1 MTETNNNTVTN
12 KANAGVAVGL
22 GALAGMSQTS
32 TEAANSGAAKADES
46 AAASTTA
53 VVAQPSAP
61 DASQIANQPALQAP
75 KKQAT
80 QAPQV
85 AAVSADKSQTKT
97 TTKTAQVEVP
107 QTAQSAEQAPSE
119 ALQTAEIPAKPTP
132 SNVEQQPEQKKSGEV
147 NILDELI
154 NRKIVSKD
162 QIEVALKEQKNTG
175 NREDIAS
182 IMVRMGFISDKT
194 LSEILNANT
203 DAKNIDLKSLIIDQ
217 NLVRKIPKGFAM
229 QNKVVAVGLIKDTV
243 TVATTDIFNIVVSD
257 QIKRFFPLNYNIQL
271 IYASESDII
280 NTIDRYYDY
289 DMSID
294 GILKEIENGST
305 TGNEEQALQGDYKSP
320 MVRLVDAILTD
331 AVRVGASDL
340 HFEPE
345 NFFLRLRY
353 RIDGKMEQ
361 IKAFHKDYWNSIVVR
376 IKIMSGMNIAETRK
390 AQDGRINAQILGR
403 NIDFRV
409 SSQPTIEGENI
420 VMRILDE
427 KKSILDLDKLG
438 YFPRTQNII
447 KKCIKRPDGIV
458 VITGPTGSGKTTTL
472 YTILNMINSIDK
484 NIMTLENPVEYR
496 IPLIRQTN
504 INQEVGLDFADGIR
518 TLMRQ
523 DPDVI
528 LVGEIR
534 DKETA
539 VAAVQAAM
547 TGHQVYSSL
556 HTNDAFSAIPRL
568 MQIGVEP
575 YLLSGSLICIIAQ
588 RLARKLCPYCKEK
601 YKVTEE
607 ERGIISKILGEKIAS
622 KVTELYRAK
631 GCDKCR
637 NIGFSGRMAVVE
649 IIDVDKELDEMIVTR
664 ATKKEMTGY
673 LNKNGFISMQV
684 DGMQKVVMGYTTL
697 EELTRVVDLTAAMDV
712 K

>member
-1 MTETNNNTVTN
+1 MSDNTMEKSSN
-12 KANAGVAVGL
+12 KSTSKEVGKVID
-22 GALAGMSQTS
+22 GKKEVQNS
-32 TEAANSGAAKADES
+32 TV
-46 AAASTTA
+46 AAA
-53 VVAQPSAP
+53 
-61 DASQIANQPALQAP
+61 
-75 KKQAT
+75 
-80 QAPQV
+80 
-85 AAVSADKSQTKT
+85 T
-97 TTKTAQVEVP
+97 TTKDNSTTKTPKTTKDINDSADVKNKQTNTENAINNLNNTQP
-107 QTAQSAEQAPSE
+107 QNPNNIQKTSE
-119 ALQTAEIPAKPTP
+119 NVDILQ
-132 SNVEQQPEQKKSGEV
+132 
-147 NILDELI
+147 ELI

-162 QIEVALKEQKNTG
+162 QIEVAIREQKNIG
-175 NREDIAS
+175 KMEDIPS

-217 NLVRKIPKGFAM
+217 DLVRKIPKGFAM
-229 QNKVVAVGLIKDTV
+229 QNKVVAVGLFQDTV

-271 IYASESDII
+271 IYASEADII

-294 GILKEIENGST
+294 GILKEIETGSA

-361 IKAFHKDYWNSIVVR
+361 IKAFHKDYWNSIAVR

-409 SSQPTIEGENI
+409 SSQPTIDGENI

-427 KKSILDLDKLG
+427 KKSILDLNKLG

-504 INQEVGLDFADGIR
+504 INPEIGLDFADGIR

-588 RLARKLCPYCKEK
+588 RLVRRLCPHCKEK
-601 YKVTEE
+601 YPITEE
-607 ERGIISKILGEKIAS
+607 EKKIVSRLFGDKIAS
-622 KVTELYRAK
+622 KVNELYRAK

-637 NIGFSGRMAVVE
+637 NTGFSGRMAVVE

-664 ATKKEMTGY
+664 ATKKEITNY
-673 LNKNGFISMQV
+673 LNKHGFISMQM
-684 DGMQKVVMGYTTL
+684 DGIQKVIMGYTTMD
-697 EELTRVVDLTAAMDV
+697 ELIRSVDLTAVMDI

>member
-1 MTETNNNTVTN
+1 MDVEI
-12 KANAGVAVGL
+12 K
-22 GALAGMSQTS
+22 
-32 TEAANSGAAKADES
+32 ES
-46 AAASTTA
+46 KHKID
-53 VVAQPSAP
+53 VVEEL
-61 DASQIANQPALQAP
+61 I
-75 KKQAT
+75 KKQ
-80 QAPQV
+80 
-85 AAVSADKSQTKT
+85 
-97 TTKTAQVEVP
+97 
-107 QTAQSAEQAPSE
+107 
-119 ALQTAEIPAKPTP
+119 
-132 SNVEQQPEQKKSGEV
+132 
-147 NILDELI
+147 
-154 NRKIVSKD
+154 IVSKD
-162 QIEVALKEQKNTG
+162 QIEVALREQKNSSE
-175 NREDIAS
+175 NDDLAS
-182 IMVRMGFISDKT
+182 ILVRMGFVSDKT

-203 DAKNIDLKSLIIDQ
+203 DVKDFDLKSIIVDQ
-217 NLVRKIPKGFAM
+217 KLVRKIPKGFAI
-229 QNKVVAVGLIKDTV
+229 QNKVVAVGMVKQTV

-257 QIKRFFPLNYNIQL
+257 QLKRFFPSNYKIQL

-294 GILKEIENGST
+294 GILKEIETGSV
-305 TGNEEQALQGDYKSP
+305 EADEQQAMLGDYKSP

-361 IKAFHKDYWNSIVVR
+361 IKAFHKDYWNSIAVR

-409 SSQPTIEGENI
+409 SSQPTVDGENI

-438 YFPRTQNII
+438 YFPRTQNVI
-447 KKCIKRPDGIV
+447 KKCIKKPEGIV
-458 VITGPTGSGKTTTL
+458 IITGPTGSGKTTTL
-472 YTILNMINSIDK
+472 YTVLSMINSIEK

-496 IPLIRQTN
+496 IPLVRQTN
-504 INQEVGLDFADGIR
+504 INQEIGLDFADGIR

-534 DKETA
+534 DQETA
-539 VAAVQAAM
+539 LAAVQAAM

-568 MQIGVEP
+568 MQIGVAP

-588 RLARKLCPYCKEK
+588 RLIRKLCPYCKVKRPINETEK
-601 YKVTEE
+601 T
-607 ERGIISKILGEKIAS
+607 IIQKILGDKIAS
-622 KVTELYRAK
+622 KVKELFDAK

-637 NIGFSGRMAVVE
+637 NIGFSGRMAVAE
-649 IIDVDKELDEMIVTR
+649 IIDIDKELDEMIVR
-664 ATKKEMTGY
+664 QATKKEMIGY
-673 LNKNGFISMQV
+673 LNDNGFISMQI
-684 DGMQKVVMGYTTL
+684 DGVQKVVMGYTTM
-697 EELTRVVDLTAAMDV
+697 EELIRVVDLTSVMDV

>member
-1 MTETNNNTVTN
+1 MSEEIKQDDLKEGDTQTENIT
-12 KANAGVAVGL
+12 
-22 GALAGMSQTS
+22 
-32 TEAANSGAAKADES
+32 D
-46 AAASTTA
+46 
-53 VVAQPSAP
+53 
-61 DASQIANQPALQAP
+61 
-75 KKQAT
+75 KK
-80 QAPQV
+80 
-85 AAVSADKSQTKT
+85 K
-97 TTKTAQVEVP
+97 
-107 QTAQSAEQAPSE
+107 
-119 ALQTAEIPAKPTP
+119 I
-132 SNVEQQPEQKKSGEV
+132 
-147 NILDELI
+147 NIIDELI
-154 NRKIVSKD
+154 KKQIISKD
-162 QIEVALKEQKNTG
+162 QVEVALKEQKDNG
-175 NREDIAS
+175 NREDIAA
-182 IMVRMGFISDKT
+182 ILVRMGFISDKT

-203 DAKNIDLKSLIIDQ
+203 DLKNLDLKSLIIDQ
-217 NLVRKIPKGFAM
+217 NLVRKIPKGFAT
-229 QNKVVAVGLIKDTV
+229 QNRVIAIGITKQVV

-257 QIKRFFPLNYNIQL
+257 QLKRFFPINYKIQL
-271 IYASESDII
+271 VYASESDII
-280 NTIDRYYDY
+280 NAIDRYYDY

-294 GILKEIENGST
+294 GILKEIE
-305 TGNEEQALQGDYKSP
+305 TGTIVADEQQAMQGDYKSP

-390 AQDGRINAQILGR
+390 SQDGRINAQILGR

-409 SSQPTIEGENI
+409 SSQPTVDGENI

-427 KKSILDLDKLG
+427 KQSILNLDKLG

-447 KKCIKRPDGIV
+447 KKCIKRPEGIV
-458 VITGPTGSGKTTTL
+458 IITGPTGSGKTTTL
-472 YTILNMINSIDK
+472 YTVLSMINSIEK

-504 INQEVGLDFADGIR
+504 INPDIGLDFADGIR

-539 VAAVQAAM
+539 IAAVQAAM
-547 TGHQVYSSL
+547 TGHQVFSSL

-588 RLARKLCPYCKEK
+588 RLARKLCPYCKVKRPINEQEK
-601 YKVTEE
+601 S
-607 ERGIISKILGEKIAS
+607 IITKTLGENIAS
-622 KVTELYRAK
+622 KVTELYDSK

-637 NIGFSGRMAVVE
+637 NSGFSGRMAIAE
-649 IIDVDKELDEMIVTR
+649 IIDVDKELDEMIVRR
-664 ATKKEMTGY
+664 ATKKEITNY
-673 LNKNGFISMQV
+673 LNNNGFISMQV
-684 DGMQKVVMGYTTL
+684 DGIQKVIMGYTTIN
-697 EELTRVVDLTAAMDV
+697 ELIRVVDLTSVMDI

>member
-1 MTETNNNTVTN
+1 MSDNTMEKSSN
-12 KANAGVAVGL
+12 KSTSKEVGKVIGEKKEVQNGAV
-22 GALAGMSQTS
+22 
-32 TEAANSGAAKADES
+32 
-46 AAASTTA
+46 AAATIKDNS
-53 VVAQPSAP
+53 
-61 DASQIANQPALQAP
+61 
-75 KKQAT
+75 
-80 QAPQV
+80 
-85 AAVSADKSQTKT
+85 
-97 TTKTAQVEVP
+97 TTKTPKTTKDINNSADVKNKQTNTENAINNLNNTKP
-107 QTAQSAEQAPSE
+107 QNPNNIQKTSE
-119 ALQTAEIPAKPTP
+119 NVDILQ
-132 SNVEQQPEQKKSGEV
+132 
-147 NILDELI
+147 ELI

-162 QIEVALKEQKNTG
+162 QIEVAIREQKNIG
-175 NREDIAS
+175 KMEDIPS

-217 NLVRKIPKGFAM
+217 DLVRKIPKGFAM
-229 QNKVVAVGLIKDTV
+229 QNKVVAVGLFQDTV

-271 IYASESDII
+271 IYASEADII

-294 GILKEIENGST
+294 GILKEIETGSA

-361 IKAFHKDYWNSIVVR
+361 IKAFHKDYWNSIAVR

-409 SSQPTIEGENI
+409 SSQPTIDGENI

-427 KKSILDLDKLG
+427 KKSILDLNKLG

-504 INQEVGLDFADGIR
+504 INPEIGLDFADGIR

-588 RLARKLCPYCKEK
+588 RLVRRLCPHCKEK
-601 YKVTEE
+601 YPITEE
-607 ERGIISKILGEKIAS
+607 EKKIVSRLLGDKIAS
-622 KVTELYRAK
+622 KVNELYRAK

-637 NIGFSGRMAVVE
+637 NTGFSGRMAVVE

-664 ATKKEMTGY
+664 ATKKEITNY
-673 LNKNGFISMQV
+673 LNKHGFISMQM
-684 DGMQKVVMGYTTL
+684 DGIQKVIMGYTTMD
-697 EELTRVVDLTAAMDV
+697 ELIRSVDLTAVMDI

>member
-1 MTETNNNTVTN
+1 MSEETNKDSSESTNNS
-12 KANAGVAVGL
+12 K
-22 GALAGMSQTS
+22 
-32 TEAANSGAAKADES
+32 E
-46 AAASTTA
+46 
-53 VVAQPSAP
+53 VVAEEAVTQK
-61 DASQIANQPALQAP
+61 QEN
-75 KKQAT
+75 KK
-80 QAPQV
+80 V
-85 AAVSADKSQTKT
+85 D
-97 TTKTAQVEVP
+97 
-107 QTAQSAEQAPSE
+107 
-119 ALQTAEIPAKPTP
+119 
-132 SNVEQQPEQKKSGEV
+132 
-147 NILDELI
+147 ILDELI
-154 NRKIVSKD
+154 ERKIVSQD
-162 QIEVALKEQKNTG
+162 QVEVALKEQKNNG
-175 NREDIAS
+175 KREDISS
-182 IMVRMGFISDKT
+182 ILVRMGFISDKT
-194 LSEILNANT
+194 LSEILNADT

-229 QNKVVAVGLIKDTV
+229 QNKVVAVGLIDNTV

-257 QIKRFFPLNYNIQL
+257 QIKRFFPLNYNVQL
-271 IYASESDII
+271 IYASESDIV
-280 NTIDRYYDY
+280 NAIDRYYDY

-294 GILKEIENGST
+294 GILKEIENGSL
-305 TGNEEQALQGDYKSP
+305 TGDEEQALQGDYKSP

-361 IKAFHKDYWNSIVVR
+361 IKAFHKDYWSSIVVR

-409 SSQPTIEGENI
+409 SSQPTVEGENI

-447 KKCIKRPDGIV
+447 KKCIKRPEGIV
-458 VITGPTGSGKTTTL
+458 IITGPTGSGKTTTL
-472 YTILNMINSIDK
+472 YTVLNMINSIDK

-504 INQEVGLDFADGIR
+504 INPDVGLDFADGIR

-539 VAAVQAAM
+539 IAAVQAAM

-588 RLARKLCPYCKEK
+588 RLTRKLCPYCKEK
-601 YKVTEE
+601 YKITEE
-607 ERGIISKILGEKIAS
+607 ERQIISKFLGTNIAN
-622 KVTELYRAK
+622 KVTELYKEK

-637 NIGFSGRMAVVE
+637 GTGFSGRMAVAE

-664 ATKKEMTGY
+664 ATKKEMINY
-673 LNKNGFISMQV
+673 LNKNGFVSMQM
-684 DGMQKVVMGYTTL
+684 DGVQKVIMGYTTMQ
-697 EELTRVVDLTAAMDV
+697 ELVRVVDMTSAMDV

>member
-1 MTETNNNTVTN
+1 MTESNIET
-12 KANAGVAVGL
+12 KEEILDGLVG
-22 GALAGMSQTS
+22 
-32 TEAANSGAAKADES
+32 ED
-46 AAASTTA
+46 
-53 VVAQPSAP
+53 
-61 DASQIANQPALQAP
+61 
-75 KKQAT
+75 KKQ
-80 QAPQV
+80 
-85 AAVSADKSQTKT
+85 K
-97 TTKTAQVEVP
+97 
-107 QTAQSAEQAPSE
+107 
-119 ALQTAEIPAKPTP
+119 I
-132 SNVEQQPEQKKSGEV
+132 
-147 NILDELI
+147 NIIDELI
-154 NRKIVSKD
+154 KKQIISKD
-162 QIEVALKEQKNTG
+162 QVEVALKEQKNTG
-175 NREDIAS
+175 NKEDIAK
-182 IMVRMGFISDKT
+182 ILVRMGFISDKT

-203 DAKNIDLKSLIIDQ
+203 NVKNLDLKSLIIDQ
-217 NLVRKIPKGFAM
+217 NLVRKIPKGFAI
-229 QNKVVAVGLIKDTV
+229 QNKVISVGLVKKTV
-243 TVATTDIFNIVVSD
+243 IVATTDIFDIIVSD
-257 QIKRFFPLNYNIQL
+257 QLKRFFPTDHKIQL
-271 IYASESDII
+271 IYASESDIT
-280 NTIDRYYDY
+280 NAIDRYYDY

-294 GILKEIENGST
+294 GILKEIETGST
-305 TGNEEQALQGDYKSP
+305 VGDEQQAVQGDYKSP

-361 IKAFHKDYWNSIVVR
+361 VKAFHKDYWSSIAVR

-409 SSQPTIEGENI
+409 SSQPTVDGENI

-427 KKSILDLDKLG
+427 KQSILDLDKLG

-447 KKCIKRPDGIV
+447 KKCIKRPEGIV
-458 VITGPTGSGKTTTL
+458 IITGPTGSGKTTTL
-472 YTILNMINSIDK
+472 YTVLSMINSIEK

-504 INQEVGLDFADGIR
+504 INPDIGLDFADGIR

-534 DKETA
+534 DTETA
-539 VAAVQAAM
+539 IAAVQAAM
-547 TGHQVYSSL
+547 TGHQVFSSL

-588 RLARKLCPYCKEK
+588 RLARRLCPYCKQKRLITEQEQSIVS
-601 YKVTEE
+601 KV
-607 ERGIISKILGEKIAS
+607 LGEKISS
-622 KVTELYRAK
+622 KVTELYDAV

-637 NIGFSGRMAVVE
+637 GTGFSGRMAIAE
-649 IIDVDKELDEMIVTR
+649 IIDVDKELDEMIVR
-664 ATKKEMTGY
+664 MATKKEITKY
-673 LNKNGFISMQV
+673 LNDNGFVSMQK
-684 DGMQKVVMGYTTL
+684 DGIQKVIMGYTTMD
-697 EELTRVVDLTAAMDV
+697 ELVRVVDLTSVMDI

>member
-1 MTETNNNTVTN
+1 MSDNTMEKSSNKSTSKEAGKVIDEKKETQNGAVAAATIKDNSTAKTPKTTKDINNSADVKNKQTNTENAINNLNNTQPQN
-12 KANAGVAVGL
+12 PNNIQK
-22 GALAGMSQTS
+22 TS
-32 TEAANSGAAKADES
+32 ENVD
-46 AAASTTA
+46 
-53 VVAQPSAP
+53 
-61 DASQIANQPALQAP
+61 ILQ
-75 KKQAT
+75 
-80 QAPQV
+80 
-85 AAVSADKSQTKT
+85 
-97 TTKTAQVEVP
+97 
-107 QTAQSAEQAPSE
+107 
-119 ALQTAEIPAKPTP
+119 
-132 SNVEQQPEQKKSGEV
+132 
-147 NILDELI
+147 ELI

-162 QIEVALKEQKNTG
+162 QIEVAIREQKNIG
-175 NREDIAS
+175 KMEDIPS

-217 NLVRKIPKGFAM
+217 DLVRKIPKGFAM
-229 QNKVVAVGLIKDTV
+229 QNKVVAVGLFQDTV

-271 IYASESDII
+271 IYTSEADII

-294 GILKEIENGST
+294 GILKEIETGSA

-361 IKAFHKDYWNSIVVR
+361 IKAFHKDYWNSIAVR

-409 SSQPTIEGENI
+409 SSQPTIDGENI

-427 KKSILDLDKLG
+427 KKSILDLNKLG

-504 INQEVGLDFADGIR
+504 INPEIGLDFADGIR

-588 RLARKLCPYCKEK
+588 RLVRRLCPHCKEK
-601 YKVTEE
+601 YPITEE
-607 ERGIISKILGEKIAS
+607 EKKIVSRLLGDKIAS
-622 KVTELYRAK
+622 KVNELYRAK
-631 GCDKCR
+631 GCNKCR
-637 NIGFSGRMAVVE
+637 NTGFSGRMAVVE

-664 ATKKEMTGY
+664 ATKKEITNY
-673 LNKNGFISMQV
+673 LNKHGFISMQM
-684 DGMQKVVMGYTTL
+684 DGIQKVIMGYTTMD
-697 EELTRVVDLTAAMDV
+697 ELIRSVDLTAVMDI